1 MHNSLKK
8 EQFIAQAKEIHGN
21 KYDYSKTVYVNTCT
35 PVSIICPIHGEFKK
49 RPAEHIKRR
58 SGCPKCG
65 KVAKHT
71 KESFIEKAVEIHGHH
86 YKYDKVVFINGNT
99 PVSIGCPVHGYYY
112 QLPKMHLHG
121 HGCPKCA
128 RNVRYDTEAFIKKA
142 TEIHSDKYDYT
153 KTDYKNYSTKVTIT
167 CKIHG
172 DFVQTAGLHLSGSG
186 CPKCAIEKSRL
197 TQEEFIERGRKLFDN
212 KYDYSLV
219 EYKNLKTKVKIICPV
234 HGVFEQQPSCHLQ
247 GWGCVKCGNERQ
259 LHTLEHFIARAR
271 EVHGNKYS
279 YANAHYIGSYKP
291 ITITCPKHGDFT
303 QRASAH
309 IEGEGCPA
317 CKHSQGEHKI
327 AMYLDK
333 TGVKYIREYKF
344 ADCKDKSKLK
354 FDFAL
359 FNNDGSLRC
368 LIEFQGEQHYRFIK
382 CIHKDIARYKS
393 SLKRDKIKRK
403 YCKKNDITLIEVSYK
418 QDLQEFF
425 EEAGGLLWK

>member
-8 EQFIAQAKEIHGN
+8 EQFITQAKEIHGN

-65 KVAKHT
+65 KVVKHT
-71 KESFIEKAVEIHGHH
+71 KESFIEKAREKH
-86 YKYDKVVFINGNT
+86 GNT
-99 PVSIGCPVHGYYY
+99 YGYSKVEYINNRVPVIITCPKHGDFK
-112 QLPKMHLHG
+112 QMPKMHMKG
-121 HGCPKCA
+121 HGCPTCGGHTP
-128 RNVRYDTEAFIKKA
+128 YTQ
-142 TEIHSDKYDYT
+142 EILLQRAHEVHGDKYDYSKT
-153 KTDYKNYSTKVTIT
+153 KYVDYNTCITIT
-167 CKIHG
+167 CPKHG
-172 DFVQTAGLHLSGSG
+172 DFQQPINVHLQGHG

-212 KYDYSLV
+212 KYDYSIV

-279 YANAHYIGSYKP
+279 YDNAHYIGSYKP

-344 ADCKDKSKLK
+344 ADCKDKSPLK

-368 LIEFQGEQHYRFIK
+368 LIEFQGGQHYRFIK
-382 CIHKDIARYKS
+382 GIHKDIATYKA
-393 SLKRDKIKRK
+393 SLKRDQIKRK
-403 YCKKNDITLIEVSYK
+403 YCKENDITLIEVSYM